1 MLTAIQ
7 VLYVHRCACLCTLWI
22 LDLVFFPLLQIVIG
36 GVFRGSGRQYI
47 GAIMNFI
54 GYYIIG
60 LPLGITL
67 ALKVKWGILG
77 LWIGMNFGC
86 AFLVRP

>member
-1 MLTAIQ
+1 
-7 VLYVHRCACLCTLWI
+7 
-22 LDLVFFPLLQIVIG
+22 
-36 GVFRGSGRQYI
+36 
-47 GAIMNFI
+47 MNFI

-67 ALKVKWGILG
+67 ALKLQWGILG

-86 AFLVRP
+86 AFLVSKSADTIRGAEMHANHRS